1 MNRPRVFVA
10 DDHKLLADGLRKVLE
25 PACEVVGMAA
35 NGRELIKEAPAA
47 KPDVILLD
55 ISMPL
60 LNGLDAARQLRR
72 ILPQAK
78 LIIITMNED
87 PDLASAAFELGV
99 SGYLLKSSAAIDLV
113 QAIHIALE
121 GGQYVAPSIRE
132 GLEQSFVRWG
142 STHRPSRPLTSR
154 QREIVQLLAEGHTMK
169 EAARVLKVTPRTVAF
184 HKYRVM
190 ELHGLKS
197 NADLIQLA
205 LGLKLIAT
213 APRPC

>member
-1 MNRPRVFVA
+1 MSRPRVFLA

-25 PACEVVGMAA
+25 PTCEVVGIAA
-35 NGRELIKEAPAA
+35 NGRELIKEVPAA

-60 LNGLDAARQLRR
+60 LNGLDAARQIRR
-72 ILPQAK
+72 ILPQTK
-78 LIIITMNED
+78 LIIMTMNED
-87 PDLASAAFELGV
+87 PDLASAALELGV

-113 QAIHIALE
+113 EAIHIVLE
-121 GGQYVAPSIRE
+121 GGHYVAPRIRE
-132 GLEQSFVRWG
+132 GLEQTFVRWG
-142 STHRPSRPLTSR
+142 ATHRPARPLTSR

-190 ELHGLKS
+190 ELHGLKN

-205 LGLKLIAT
+205 IGLKLIAT
-213 APRPC
+213 ASRPC